1 MSSKER
7 VYLTAISIDG
17 GIITLIEENGSIE
30 NYRQRGIQKL
40 TDCQRNNLIHLG
52 VLFANWRQ
60 YRELPAHYSI
70 EFEDEEIQGRAQA
83 NFPNQNKVR
92 KFLASK
98 GIRTD

>member
-7 VYLTAISIDG
+7 LYLTAVSIDK
-17 GIITLIEENGSIE
+17 GIITLIEDDGSIE

-40 TDCQRNNLIHLG
+40 TASQIGNLIRVGALY
-52 VLFANWRQ
+52 ANWKQ
-60 YRELPAHYSI
+60 FRELPAHYSI
-70 EFEDEEIQGRAQA
+70 EFEDEQIMGKAQA

-98 GIRTD
+98 GLPTE